1 MLLVICV
8 RSLKHFKISFVQ
20 VSSGALDMAKLN
32 LASLLK
38 ICAKEI
44 DPKDATNQRL
54 VAARQKA
61 FHDVTRELVKE
72 VTSPNQTVREQ
83 VGVSCW
89 ERTGRSVNCSVIV
102 CGWGRE
108 AMAF

>member
-1 MLLVICV
+1 
-8 RSLKHFKISFVQ
+8 
-20 VSSGALDMAKLN
+20 MAKSN

-44 DPKDATNQRL
+44 DAKDAANPRL
-54 VAARQKA
+54 VTARQRA

-83 VGVSCW
+83 VGVDTSQD
-89 ERTGRSVNCSVIV
+89 G
-102 CGWGRE
+102 CGC
-108 AMAF
+108 